1 MEYREMLKIIKDVN
15 WYLGY
20 FRWSH
25 HLGKNDASVD
35 IRTEKYYTS
44 YIVNSFYGGRPSSE
58 IPSAREILL
67 ETGTEDQIQKL
78 RLLENTLWTE
88 KKNVLLGGS
97 SSLTILGI

>member
-15 WYLGY
+15 WYLSY
-20 FRWSH
+20 FRWRH
-25 HLGKNDASVD
+25 HFGNNDASVD

-44 YIVNSFYGGRPSSE
+44 YIVSSFYGGRPLSE

-67 ETGTEDQIQKL
+67 EIIQTGTEDQIQKL

-88 KKNVLLGGS
+88 KKNVLLGGFVHP
-97 SSLTILGI
+97 L